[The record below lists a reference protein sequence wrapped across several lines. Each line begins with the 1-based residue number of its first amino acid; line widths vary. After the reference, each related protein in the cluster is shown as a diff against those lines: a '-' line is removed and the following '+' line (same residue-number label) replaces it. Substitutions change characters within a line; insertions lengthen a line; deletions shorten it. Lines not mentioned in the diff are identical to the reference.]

1 MMPGSLMLSGG
12 CHCIAV
18 LALYFGMPHLWSDK
32 PVEETV
38 VIVDLVTVA
47 EDRNLPKMA
56 PASKEKNDASADIA
70 AVSPPPPPPPP
81 PSPLASSKPAE
92 VALAEGAI
100 PVPSSP
106 QVPEKVESFQDD
118 SVLDLP
124 RDVIP
129 PEVKPIKRTRR
140 ALPITPPDERTKPD
154 PFASVLKSVEELEEN
169 QSSSWDD
176 LEGEPLERPSDPIE
190 EILAK
195 ADSEFIEAAP
205 LSMTELDSIR
215 HQIQKH
221 WNLPAGAR
229 DAHNMRVTLSISL
242 GRDGTVLDVAIV
254 NSGQAKTDTFFR
266 AMAESAVRAVWKTEK
281 IRYLSLEKYHLWRD
295 MKLNFDPSDMFG

>member
-1 MMPGSLMLSGG
+1 MPGSLMLSGG

-18 LALYFGMPHLWSDK
+18 LVFYFGMPHLWSDE
-32 PVEETV
+32 PVHETV
-38 VIVDLVTVA
+38 VIVDLVAVA

-56 PASKEKNDASADIA
+56 PVPKEENDASPDTTE
-70 AVSPPPPPPPP
+70 VSPPPPPPP
-81 PSPLASSKPAE
+81 ASSRPAE
-92 VALAEGAI
+92 AVLAEGAI
-100 PVPSSP
+100 PVTSP
-106 QVPEKVESFQDD
+106 PQAPERLENFRDD
-118 SVLDLP
+118 PVLDLP

-129 PEVKPIKRTRR
+129 PEVKPIKRTRP
-140 ALPITPPDERTKPD
+140 APPVTPPEKRTKPD
-154 PFASVLKSVEELEEN
+154 PFASVLKSVEELAEH
-169 QSSSWDD
+169 QPSFRDD
-176 LEGEPLERPSDPIE
+176 LEEEPLESPSDPIE
-190 EILAK
+190 EILAE
-195 ADSEFIEAAP
+195 ADSEFVETAP

-215 HQIQKH
+215 HQIQTH

-229 DAHNMRVTLSISL
+229 DAHNMRVTLRISL

-281 IRYLSLEKYHLWRD
+281 VRYLSPEKYHLWRD

>member
-1 MMPGSLMLSGG
+1 MPGSLMLSGG

-18 LALYFGMPHLWSDK
+18 LALYFGMPHLWSDE
-32 PVEETV
+32 PVDETV

-56 PASKEKNDASADIA
+56 PVSKEKNDISANTA

-81 PSPLASSKPAE
+81 PASSRPAE
-92 VALAEGAI
+92 VVLAEGAI
-100 PVPSSP
+100 PVPSVP
-106 QVPEKVESFQDD
+106 QAPERVESFQDD
-118 SVLDLP
+118 PVLDLP

-129 PEVKPIKRTRR
+129 PEVKPIKRTRL
-140 ALPITPPDERTKPD
+140 ASPATPPDERTKPD

-169 QSSSWDD
+169 QPNSQDD
-176 LEGEPLERPSDPIE
+176 LEREPVESPSNPIE

-195 ADSEFIEAAP
+195 ADSEFVETAP

-281 IRYLSLEKYHLWRD
+281 IRYLSPEKYHLWRD